1 MASNDDQNSS
11 EILNLILS
19 KDVKY
24 HLERII
30 DSKLQAKMNDLTH
43 SLKFQIDLKI
53 KELQNQYE

>member
-11 EILNLILS
+11 EVLNLILS
-19 KDVKY
+19 EDVKY

-30 DSKLQAKMNDLTH
+30 DSKLQAKMNDLTQ